1 MKDRIAGKT
10 PSKMSSEHFHEI
22 HWWLKAHPDVVDY
35 VILEDSYFPD
45 DWFGLEKHLV
55 RIDSEKG
62 LTEKDVDLAIE
73 ILNIKK
79 GE

>member
-1 MKDRIAGKT
+1 MQNRIAGST

-22 HWWLKAHPDVVDY
+22 HWWLKSHQNISDY

-55 RIDSEKG
+55 RVNSETG
-62 LTEKDVDLAIE
+62 LTADNVDEAIR
-73 ILNIKK
+73 ILKIK
-79 GE
+79 